1 MRSNQKSG
9 EPLSPLEG
17 HFGTVTALAY
27 NAGRLQLFRW
37 DIVNCLSIYAQL
49 FSVSVVTEIDT
60 SLCGSLEGRAGASL
74 TIQMQ

>member
-37 DIVNCLSIYAQL
+37 DIVNCLSIYVQL

-60 SLCGSLEGRAGASL
+60 SLSGSLEGRVGASL
-74 TIQMQ
+74 TILMQ